1 MKSLILAFLL
11 ATITLAQAQQLNQP
25 RTIKLH
31 NNKTGENIGTL
42 TVSGNTAYLRDMT
55 GKHQA
60 TIVSNSDGTKTY
72 YDYDGKIIDGTSI
85 AIPKL
90 PNDEPAK

>member
-1 MKSLILAFLL
+1 MKLLILAVLL
-11 ATITLAQAQQLNQP
+11 ASATVTQAQQLNMP

-31 NNKTGENIGTL
+31 DNATGKNIGTL

-60 TIVSNSDGTKTY
+60 TIVSNPDGTKTFY
-72 YDYDGKIIDGTSI
+72 NYEGKIIDGTSI
-85 AIPKL
+85 AMPKL
-90 PNDEPAK
+90 PE